1 TVIVK
6 DMLRFGRNYLL
17 VGQYLEIVFPAHN
30 VRFIAVSDN
39 VDSANGM
46 SDMMPFHNIMN
57 EWYARDI
64 SRKVRAVIQNKGNNG
79 ERTTTNA
86 IYGYKKDP
94 NDSKKWIID
103 EPAAQIVRRIFDMYI
118 SGMGFSEISK
128 TFTAEKILRPT
139 AYLGY
144 KIGVHCEDFEEY
156 FWHYSTIRSILRHQE
171 YCGDTINFR
180 TCKIS
185 YKAKKKIN
193 NPKEK
198 QKVFCNTHDPIIS
211 REKFNEAQLILN
223 SRKRRVPMMMNKSI
237 YFDYLFCGTCKHP
250 MRINRT
256 KVKSK
261 NKGEHIRKVYLCS
274 LSTKKTGACTT
285 HLIHESLID
294 EYVIEQINNL
304 LRFAKI
310 HKKEFEE
317 MLRISSDG
325 KAKAEFENVKSE
337 MESIQKRLSEIDMY
351 IQSLFESKIKGE
363 IDSGLFGT
371 LSEKYRAEKSELNTK
386 LEELVEKEVN
396 LKNSVDRS
404 VKLGT
409 SVNKYDII
417 SEGTPEVLRD
427 FIERIEIGD
436 KTGEKIGSTFY
447 RRIAIFHLHR

>member
-1 TVIVK
+1 
-6 DMLRFGRNYLL
+6 
-17 VGQYLEIVFPAHN
+17 
-30 VRFIAVSDN
+30 
-39 VDSANGM
+39 
-46 SDMMPFHNIMN
+46 MPFQNIMN

-64 SRKVRAVIQNKGNNG
+64 SRKVRSVIQNKGNNG

-144 KIGVHCEDFEEY
+144 KIGVRCEDFEEY

-211 REKFNEAQLILN
+211 REKFNEAQSILN
-223 SRKRRVPMMMNKSI
+223 SRKRRVPMMRNKSI

-256 KVKSK
+256 KAKSK
-261 NKGEHIRKVYLCS
+261 KKGEHIRKIYLCS

-310 HKKEFEE
+310 NKKEFEE
-317 MLRISSDG
+317 MLRTSSNG
-325 KAKAEFENVKSE
+325 KTKAEFENVKSE
-337 MESIQKRLSEIDMY
+337 MESIQKRLPEIDIY

-363 IDSGLFGT
+363 IDSELFGI
-371 LSEKYRAEKSELNTK
+371 LSEKYRTEKAELNAK
-386 LEELVEKEVN
+386 LEELAEKEVN

-417 SEGTPEVLRD
+417 SEVTPEVLRD

-447 RRIAIFHLHR
+447 RKIAIFFICIGEIHFDKN